1 MTKNEKTLIAI
12 NALYFT
18 AATMANV
25 FVSVYLYAYTG
36 SLYTLVAYTMFRFL
50 VIIGGFIL
58 AGIGSKKLSLSKIL
72 TVGLALYMSA
82 LLYLLTANVF
92 FESFPWLIF
101 VGGVI
106 FGLGEGF
113 YWFSI
118 NSLNQNVST
127 KATRPRFIATSSIL
141 NAGATIV
148 APVLA
153 TLIVSTA
160 STDTLGY
167 QRIFQGVIFI
177 LLIVVYLSTRIKVSL
192 LNVPY
197 TFLDKL
203 RLKDDPQWR
212 YQMTAHALFG
222 IRESQLLVL
231 SGLLIYK
238 ATGGS
243 GSAYGNL
250 LILFAI
256 LSMAANTFVARIVT
270 RQNRMKSYR
279 FGAVLLFSST
289 MVLVLVPNLYG
300 AIYFG
305 VVNALATPLLNNPFM
320 IIAMNAMQ
328 DYAENE
334 SLFGRI
340 IAKEIYLGVGR
351 LVGMGSILIFAWLLS
366 EPLSLILAVTLCSSF
381 ALILAVY
388 ASQYHKKR
396 DALNSL

>member
-12 NALYFT
+12 SALYFT

-92 FESFPWLIF
+92 FERYSWLIF

-118 NSLNQNVST
+118 NSLNQNVSS

-153 TLIVSTA
+153 TLIVSSA

-212 YQMTAHALFG
+212 YLMTAHALFG
-222 IRESQLLVL
+222 VRESQLLVL
-231 SGLLIYK
+231 SGLLIYQ

-250 LILFAI
+250 LILFAV

-279 FGAVLLFSST
+279 LGAVLLFSST

-340 IAKEIYLGVGR
+340 IAKEIYLGAGR
-351 LVGMGSILIFAWLLS
+351 LVGMGSILIFAWLIS
-366 EPLSLILAVTLCSSF
+366 EPLSLILAVALCSSF

-388 ASQYHKKR
+388 ANQYHKQR
-396 DALNSL
+396 DVLNSL